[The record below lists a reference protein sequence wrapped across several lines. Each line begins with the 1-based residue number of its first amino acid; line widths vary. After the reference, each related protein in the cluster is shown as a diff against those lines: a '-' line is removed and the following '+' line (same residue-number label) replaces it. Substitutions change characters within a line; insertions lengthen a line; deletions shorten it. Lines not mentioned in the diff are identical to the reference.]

1 VKDTSVKKILFTFLK
16 LGLGVLAIFLILR
29 KVDLNEVYE
38 ISKGVNIGL
47 LLCAFLSFFI
57 SKIFAAFRL
66 NTYYKTQG
74 VDISDRLSIKLNIY
88 GMFYNLFIPLAGGE
102 GFKILWL
109 KKRFEVKTKQLI
121 LASLLDRVSGLVA
134 LLCLAFIFFPFT
146 SLDLSFKWLIIFL
159 IPLMYG
165 AYLFVHHR
173 FFKSFKVAW
182 IKVNAFSIVVQALQ
196 VFTSFFILMALGVE
210 EQVINYLFIFLL
222 SCMAYVMPF
231 VGARELA
238 FVYGATYF
246 GLDEELSL
254 TISLFFY
261 LSTAI
266 TSLLG
271 LYFLLNPKQLR

>member
-1 VKDTSVKKILFTFLK
+1 MKDTSVKKILFTFFK
-16 LGLGVLAIFLILR
+16 LCLGVTAIFLILR

-38 ISKGVNIGL
+38 ISKEVNVSL
-47 LLCAFLSFFI
+47 LLCAFLSFFV

-74 VDISDRLSIKLNIY
+74 ITISNQLSIKLNLY

-102 GFKILWL
+102 GFKILWI

-121 LASLLDRVSGLVA
+121 LVSLLDRISGLIA
-134 LLCLAFIFFPFT
+134 LLCLALLFFPFT
-146 SLDLSFKWLIIFL
+146 SIDLPFKWLVL
-159 IPLMYG
+159 LVIPVMYG
-165 AYLFVHHR
+165 TYLLVHHQ

-182 IKVNAFSIVVQALQ
+182 IKVNMFSFVVQALQ
-196 VFTSFFILMALGVE
+196 VLTSYLILMALGVE
-210 EQVINYLFIFLL
+210 EQVLNYLFIFLL

-261 LSTAI
+261 LSLSV
-266 TSLLG
+266 TSFLG
-271 LYFLLNPKQLR
+271 IYFLLFPKELR